1 MRTRISRLHEIFN
14 LARAAK
20 PTCIKSK
27 KATTNIQI
35 KNRKIIDLTTTTMNK
50 ITSILNLIPITIGS
64 LPRKGDTN
72 ITHTFDYIERV
83 DGGYA
88 LLFTTRKE
96 KSCFLATNKLKGII
110 TLNLQKP

>member
-1 MRTRISRLHEIFN
+1 M
-14 LARAAK
+14 
-20 PTCIKSK
+20 K
-27 KATTNIQI
+27 KGNNKHPD

-50 ITSILNLIPITIGS
+50 ITSILNLIPITIGC
-64 LPRKGDTN
+64 LPRNGDTN
-72 ITHTFDYIERV
+72 VTYTFVYIERV

-96 KSCFLATNKLKGII
+96 KSCLLATKKLKGII